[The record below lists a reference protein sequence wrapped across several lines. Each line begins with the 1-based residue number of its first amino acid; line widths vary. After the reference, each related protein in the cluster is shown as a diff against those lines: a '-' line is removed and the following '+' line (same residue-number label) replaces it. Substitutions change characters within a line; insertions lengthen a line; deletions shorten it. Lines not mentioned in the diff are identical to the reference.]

1 MDFWFILLELV
12 VLVCAAMLLGMIF
25 ERLGQNSIS
34 GYLVAGTI
42 IGPGIINFVSNRAL
56 IESVAELGVAL
67 LLFSIGLEFSIKRLK
82 SLGRTGL
89 GGGSLQI
96 VITAL
101 TVAGVGYLMGLPPKT
116 CLVVGLVVAPSSTA
130 VVIRLLRDR
139 AELDSVHGRHALGI
153 LLLQDAALAPLVI
166 LVTALGGS
174 GMGLEILLE
183 LGEKALLA
191 VLLFGG
197 FYLLIDLLF
206 PRFLGFMASTG
217 NRELFILLST
227 ATCAGSAWAAH
238 GVGLS
243 PALGAFAAGV
253 FLAESPFAAQ
263 IRSDV
268 APFRSLFATIFFCS
282 IGMMADLGWMAR
294 NWLSIIVLTSALI
307 VAKGLIVWL
316 ALSLFK
322 VPRKHSVSAG
332 MTLAQVGEFSF
343 VLGHLAS
350 SNGLLSE
357 GLSQLLI
364 SATIL
369 SLFATPF
376 LVTNAARIGN
386 RFDRLLSRS
395 TPKITPE
402 ESDRE
407 YLPFRD
413 HAVVVGFGPA
423 GREVARVLR
432 EEGIQVVIVD
442 LNPSSVAQAKES
454 CLLDEGAES
463 CMRAEVGDAT
473 HAEILE
479 HLNVKDAKAV
489 VVTLPDHRAS
499 RDVIRQVRLLAP
511 GIEIFARA
519 KLDRYAGELERAGA
533 SETLNEELLAGS
545 ELGRR
550 AKESLM

>member
-42 IGPGIINFVSNRAL
+42 IGPGVINFVSNRAL

-67 LLFSIGLEFSIKRLK
+67 LLFSIGLEFSIRRLK

-89 GGGSLQI
+89 GGGSFQI
-96 VITAL
+96 AFTAL
-101 TVAGVGYLMGLPPKT
+101 AVAGAGYLMGLPPKT
-116 CLVVGLVVAPSSTA
+116 CVVVGLVVAPSSTA

-174 GMGLEILLE
+174 GMGWELLLE
-183 LGEKALLA
+183 LGTKAFLA

-197 FYLLIDLLF
+197 FYLLIDLVF
-206 PRFLGFMASTG
+206 PRFLGFMAATG

-282 IGMMADLGWMAR
+282 VGMMADISWMAQ

-307 VAKGLIVWL
+307 FAKGLIVWL
-316 ALSLFK
+316 ALSLFR
-322 VPRKHSVSAG
+322 VPRRHSVAAG
-332 MTLAQVGEFSF
+332 VTLAQVGEFSF
-343 VLGHLAS
+343 VLGSLAFS
-350 SNGLLSE
+350 SGLLSGE
-357 GLSQLLI
+357 LSQLLI

-376 LVTNAARIGN
+376 LVNNAARLGTFFDGLIS
-386 RFDRLLSRS
+386 RFS
-395 TPKITPE
+395 PQITYE
-402 ESDRE
+402 ESMDKDI
-407 YLPFRD
+407 PVRD

-423 GREVARVLR
+423 GQEVARVLR
-432 EEGIQVVIVD
+432 EEGIQVVVVD
-442 LNPSSVAQAKES
+442 LNPTSVAKANES
-454 CLLDEGAES
+454 CVLDEGAES
-463 CMRAEVGDAT
+463 CMRAEIGDAT
-473 HAEILE
+473 HAEILD
-479 HLNVKDAKAV
+479 HLNVKEAKAV

-499 RDVIRQVRLLAP
+499 ADVIRQVRSLASD
-511 GIEIFARA
+511 IKILARA
-519 KLDRYAGELERAGA
+519 KLGRYAGELESAGA
-533 SETLNEELLAGS
+533 SETLNEELLAGL
-545 ELGRR
+545 ELGRK